1 MLHSSTTR
9 RTHITPVKATLFL
22 YISLFLFACSK
33 EEVREKEITTTSE
46 HLALGNPSG
55 ATSDVSTPSNYLM
68 EKPQYALSYNRD
80 RGTPNWVSWHLDR
93 SWLGTAER
101 QDDFREDNTLPE
113 GWYRVK
119 PTDYSLSGFD
129 RGHGVPSAD
138 RTKTEEDNSS
148 TFLMTNIIP
157 QAPNHNRQ
165 LWENLER
172 YCRTLAEQGN
182 ELYIAM
188 GSYGIG
194 GTGSAGFMNSIA
206 GGKITVPAR
215 IWKVVVALPEGS
227 NDAARVTTATRVI
240 AVNTPNSD
248 TVSASWSAFRTS
260 VDAIEGATG
269 YNLFSSVTENVQSAI
284 EGGIDNGPTE

>member
-1 MLHSSTTR
+1 MIYKYAANRKYTST
-9 RTHITPVKATLFL
+9 VKATLFL
-22 YISLFLFACSK
+22 YISLFLVACSK

-68 EKPQYALSYNRD
+68 VKPQYALSYNRD
-80 RGTPNWVSWHLDR
+80 RGTPNWVSWHLDG

-113 GWYRVK
+113 GWYRVQQS
-119 PTDYSLSGFD
+119 DYMNSGFD
-129 RGHGVPSAD
+129 RGHNIPSAD

-182 ELYIAM
+182 ELYIIM

-194 GTGSAGFMNSIA
+194 GTGSAGFMSTIA
-206 GGKITVPAR
+206 GGNITVPAH
-215 IWKVVVALPEGS
+215 IWKVVVVLPEGS
-227 NDAARVTTATRVI
+227 DDAARVTTATRVI
-240 AVNTPNSD
+240 AVDTPNSD
-248 TVSASWSAFRTS
+248 TFSSSWSAYRTS
-260 VDAIEGATG
+260 VDVIETATG
-269 YNLFSSVTENVQSAI
+269 YNLLSSVAENVQSVLEAAV
-284 EGGIDNGPTE
+284 DNGPTE